1 MRPQFVN
8 SYQTTG
14 KHKKRR
20 DQLSNMLKKNFTHTH
35 AYTHVFV
42 QNPVQFDSTV
52 TTAAAA
58 VVAVA
63 STSDEVSD
71 SERSAARAKGAR
83 RLLKE
88 ASNVVQYV
96 DGTVELVDVIVLQK
110 YLV

>member
-1 MRPQFVN
+1 
-8 SYQTTG
+8 
-14 KHKKRR
+14 
-20 DQLSNMLKKNFTHTH
+20 MLKKKFTHTH

-52 TTAAAA
+52 TTAAAAA